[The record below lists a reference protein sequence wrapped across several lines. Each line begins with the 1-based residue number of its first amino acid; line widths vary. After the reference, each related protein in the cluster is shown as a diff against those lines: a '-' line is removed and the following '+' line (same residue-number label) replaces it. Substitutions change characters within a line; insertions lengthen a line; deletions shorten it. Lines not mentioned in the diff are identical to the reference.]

1 MADETSTEETPK
13 EETPKEETTEEPVEE
28 DTSQKTELD
37 SYKETVKE
45 SQELLKRYK
54 EQVAGSQ
61 SEAEK
66 LREKI
71 KELESKT
78 PPKKEESQL
87 SEQDRAYRDYL
98 KKLGMFTKD
107 EVETMVQDRIAPF
120 QAKEEARGK
129 GEQKK
134 ILDAFIES
142 KPDLAKDKDLEGS
155 KMQKVIAKLKRIT
168 PADPFNPNAS
178 LKGDLELAYDWAFG
192 EETNQEAL
200 SKAKAQGRAEGHE
213 AGEAKVGEG
222 ASAPSTSSKKTRTAE
237 QEALL
242 KEWGVDDE
250 TINKK
255 TEKK

>member
-13 EETPKEETTEEPVEE
+13 EETLKETTEEPVEE

-37 SYKETVKE
+37 SYKETLKE

-54 EQVAGSQ
+54 EQVSGSQ
-61 SEAEK
+61 AEATK
-66 LREKI
+66 LKAKVE
-71 KELESKT
+71 ELESKT
-78 PPKKEESQL
+78 PPKEESQL

-107 EVETMVQDRIAPF
+107 QVETMVQDRIAPF

-142 KPDLAKDKDLEGS
+142 KPDLAKDKDFEGS
-155 KMQKVIAKLKRIT
+155 KMQQVIAKLKRIT

-178 LKGDLELAYDWAFG
+178 LKEDLELAYDWAFG

-200 SKAKAQGRAEGHE
+200 SKARAKGLAEGHE

-222 ASAPSTSSKKTRTAE
+222 ASAPSTSSKKTRTPE

-250 TINKK
+250 SINKK